1 MVQHPHGID
10 TLGSGESALL
20 PINPPEITAFILERM
35 MNLLK
40 VDFEEL
46 SVGRVKE
53 DRLGCQHGG

>member
-1 MVQHPHGID
+1 MVQHPHGIN
-10 TLGSGESALL
+10 TLGSGKGALL
-20 PINPPEITAFILERM
+20 PIDPPEITAFILERV

-53 DRLGCQHGG
+53 DRLGCQYGG